1 MNYGMLLLL
10 FSVLTV
16 VFVVGVAVFGAA
28 TSEFSQL
35 RVVTEVAIFFQTAL
49 HPNSIDW
56 LWRMSKA
63 RAEADYFVVAEK
75 YAEANLI
82 VVKSNFVK
90 SSFVPKSAAKRG
102 S

>member
-35 RVVTEVAIFFQTAL
+35 RVLQCVGKAI
-49 HPNSIDW
+49 
-56 LWRMSKA
+56 
-63 RAEADYFVVAEK
+63 
-75 YAEANLI
+75 
-82 VVKSNFVK
+82 
-90 SSFVPKSAAKRG
+90 
-102 S
+102 

>member
-1 MNYGMLLLL
+1 
-10 FSVLTV
+10 
-16 VFVVGVAVFGAA
+16 
-28 TSEFSQL
+28 
-35 RVVTEVAIFFQTAL
+35 
-49 HPNSIDW
+49 
-56 LWRMSKA
+56 MSKA